1 MKYLLER
8 FGMTKYL
15 VLIPLIFLCCIT
27 IGCQQG
33 EDVDGE
39 STISLEQNL
48 RSFYINRMNAL
59 NNRDVDTFLA
69 GCNTRGFGYR
79 TMGLRTANDPPQR
92 SLKQIIEEWLETM
105 KYFKVELKEFDVVID
120 GNIGL
125 VWGYFVE
132 DFQGVGKKP
141 ERNLV
146 RFSETLRR
154 TEGGHWE
161 TLISHRDIQPFDENG
176 QYIPKYIETRVA
188 NP

>member
-8 FGMTKYL
+8 FDMKNYL
-15 VLIPLIFLCCIT
+15 VLIPLIFLCCIA

-33 EDVDGE
+33 EDVVGE
-39 STISLEQNL
+39 STISLEQEL
-48 RSFYINRMNAL
+48 RSFYTNRMDAL
-59 NNRDVDTFLA
+59 NNRDVDTFLV
-69 GCNTRGFGYR
+69 GFNTRGFGYR
-79 TMGLRTANDPPQR
+79 TMGPRTASDLPQR
-92 SLKQIIEEWLETM
+92 SWKQIIEEWLETM
-105 KYFKVELKEFDVVID
+105 KYFKAELKESDVVID

-125 VWGYFVE
+125 IWGYFVE
-132 DFQGVGKKP
+132 DFQEVGKKP

-146 RFSETLRR
+146 RFSETCRR

-176 QYIPKYIETRVA
+176 QYIPKYLETEVA